1 MLWRDQPRRRAW
13 TCAWLG
19 LILTVLFRG
28 LPAAADDRRL
38 DPSVLSDPID
48 LTARRVAVWDAPDG
62 RWIILSGEAAAIQGL
77 GGLRASNIAV
87 RITRVELEG
96 ATVHQAEVYAE
107 GDVRST
113 TDRGEPHKQ
122 GRITL
127 RTSKEARVRSYEAS
141 GLLRL
146 PTPPKGLAIIDRAAF
161 PAPAPVQRAAVA
173 PVDGLAPAPLPMEV
187 VEQANAATSPGDPS
201 LIEAQ
206 AVVPSE
212 RDRPLTP
219 APAPA
224 PNPPTQP
231 RRDPAVQ
238 RAQATADGSASE
250 PEIDLPPIDEGPG
263 FEVPDLRDNRPAP
276 TRPAPPIDDND
287 EDEADPGL
295 EPLPD
300 EADDQM
306 APPRL
311 EPLPDDE
318 AFDNEPI
325 EPDLP
330 EPLPEP
336 SEEEPPAFRAPV
348 TPGSQRVTS
357 IYPRSGRQTD
367 VKILPPTAD
376 GVRTVIYR
384 GGVNVVSQSPQFGT
398 VDLEAD
404 NAVIWRHSDPK
415 KGEPVTGPQGEV
427 VEDPDQPMEIYLE
440 GNVIVRQDEN
450 KFAGKADQKT
460 FRAERLFYDFVTDRI
475 MADQAEVDVFAPGLI
490 SPMKLKSPR
499 IEQFRA
505 VVRQEDG
512 SLVLSPDPEIRA
524 EKAVSTGSRFPDP
537 AYRIYNRSITLTRQ
551 TTEAES
557 PISGKPLR
565 RIGDADR
572 IQERVWR
579 YDARTNFFY
588 MGPVP
593 IFYWPRFTGEA
604 NDIDPP
610 LRMISFRTNNYFGQ
624 QLLSDWDGF
633 KLFGLRRP
641 NFIDNWNVDIDYLS
655 ARSKVFP
662 ALGSELGWLGT
673 DLISDLRDPYRRNR
687 QAPQTITHDYFG
699 YFDIWGLRDSGVDVL
714 GPGPAIVTNGPPG
727 AGRAG
732 FQRMGVPAF
741 QDFRGRFNIRH
752 MQRFLPDDDAHK
764 YEDAHIQAE
773 AAYYSDRYFLEEYY
787 KRLFDVG
794 MDQETLIQGQWQKN
808 NWAMSLWAEANL
820 MDWRTDTQWL
830 PRFDYYRLGRSF
842 LGNRLVYFHHT
853 GVDYANTHT
862 DIMVNN
868 PNLFAFLPFDPISNT
883 SGVFRAGR
891 GYTNHELDLP
901 INVADVV
908 RIVPYVQ
915 GQAIGWTDQIGGGPN
930 LRQSTG
936 ALGRIWGAAGV
947 HLETTAWKAYP
958 GVESELFNI
967 HGLNNKMSFFGDYRA
982 AYSNRR
988 LDTIAVQDDLDD
1000 NTYEMVRRYFAIT
1013 SWEGGLLPFPYDP
1026 RHLIVRRTLSP
1037 ITDTS
1042 DVQATMDTLR
1052 FGIHQRLQTKRGPE
1066 GARRIIDW
1074 MTLDAS
1080 STFFPNPTRDNFGK
1094 SWGQTMYNYEWFL
1107 GDRTS
1112 ILSSGWFE
1120 FWDLKGGTPLD
1131 NFNVPTFNPK
1141 GLSVITTG
1149 ISFARP
1155 PRGNIFVGYSVIN
1168 TGPIDASALNVATNY
1183 WMSPKWY
1190 GTFATSYDF
1199 GTDRLLSSMFSLTR
1213 IGADYLLSLG
1223 LSVDPQRES
1232 YMFAFQISPRLA
1244 PTLRLGSGTGVNQFD
1259 SRLAP
1264 TQ

>member
-19 LILTVLFRG
+19 LILMVGLRG

-38 DPSVLSDPID
+38 DPSVLNDPIE

-62 RWIILSGEAAAIQGL
+62 RWVVLSGEAAAIQGL
-77 GGLRASNIAV
+77 EGLRASTILV
-87 RITRVELEG
+87 RITRAELEG
-96 ATVHQAEVYAE
+96 VAVHQAEVHAE
-107 GDVRST
+107 GEVRST
-113 TDRGEPHKQ
+113 AERGKARQQ
-122 GRITL
+122 GRTTL
-127 RTSKEARVRSYEAS
+127 RTNKEARVRSYEPS
-141 GLLRL
+141 GVLKL
-146 PTPPKGLAIIDRAAF
+146 PAPPKGLAIIDRAAF
-161 PAPAPVQRAAVA
+161 PALNPAP
-173 PVDGLAPAPLPMEV
+173 PAPLAMEV
-187 VEQANAATSPGDPS
+187 VEQAHAAAPRRDSS
-201 LIEAQ
+201 LVEAQ
-206 AVVPSE
+206 ALVPS
-212 RDRPLTP
+212 DDDQPP
-219 APAPA
+219 APPL
-224 PNPPTQP
+224 
-231 RRDPAVQ
+231 RDPDLQ
-238 RAQATADGSASE
+238 RAQSTPGGFVYE
-250 PEIDLPPIDEGPG
+250 PEIELPPIDDELGLD
-263 FEVPDLRDNRPAP
+263 VPDLRDNSPAPAPRRPAP
-276 TRPAPPIDDND
+276 RMDD
-287 EDEADPGL
+287 EDDLDPDL

-300 EADDQM
+300 EAGDL
-306 APPRL
+306 AAPRL

-318 AFDNEPI
+318 MVDIDPI
-325 EPDLP
+325 APGSP
-330 EPLPEP
+330 APLPP
-336 SEEEPPAFRAPV
+336 DEEPPVFRAPV
-348 TPGSQRVTS
+348 TPGSQRTTS

-367 VKILPPTAD
+367 VKILPPTPD

-384 GGVNVVSQSPQFGT
+384 GGVNVVSKTPQFGT
-398 VDLEAD
+398 VDIEAD
-404 NAVIWRHSDPK
+404 NAVIWRHPDPK
-415 KGEPVTGPQGEV
+415 KGEPVTGPHGEV

-440 GNVIVRQDEN
+440 GNVVVRQDEN

-460 FRAERLFYDFVTDRI
+460 FRADRLFYDFVTDRI
-475 MADQAEVDVFAPGLI
+475 MAIDAEVDMFAPGLI

-512 SLVLSPDPEIRA
+512 SLILSPDPEIRA

-537 AYRIYNRSITLTRQ
+537 AYRIYNRSITLSRK
-551 TTEAES
+551 TTEATDQAT
-557 PISGKPLR
+557 GKPLR
-565 RIGDADR
+565 EFGDLER

-593 IFYWPRFTGEA
+593 IFYWPRFNGEIR
-604 NDIDPP
+604 DIDPP

-633 KLFGLRRP
+633 KLFGIRRP

-655 ARSKVFP
+655 ARTKSFP
-662 ALGSELGWLGT
+662 ALGSELGWLGS
-673 DLISDLRDPYRRNR
+673 DLISDLRDPYRRDR
-687 QAPQTITHDYFG
+687 LSQQSITHDYFG
-699 YFDIWGLRDSGVDVL
+699 YFDVWGLRDSGIDIL
-714 GPGPAIVTNGPPG
+714 GSGPAIITNGPPG
-727 AGRAG
+727 AGKVGYQRSG
-732 FQRMGVPAF
+732 FPPF

-764 YEDAHIQAE
+764 YEDIHLQLE
-773 AAYYSDRYFLEEYY
+773 AAYVSDRHFLEEYY

-794 MDQETLIQGQWQKN
+794 MDQETLLYGQWQKN
-808 NWAMSLWAEANL
+808 NWSMSLWAEANL

-842 LGNRLVYFHHT
+842 LGNRLVYFQHS
-853 GVDYANTHT
+853 GVDYGNTHT
-862 DIMVNN
+862 DVMVNN
-868 PNLFAFLPFDPISNT
+868 RDLFAFLPFDPISNT
-883 SGVFRAGR
+883 SGVFTAGR

-908 RIVPYVQ
+908 RVVPYLQ
-915 GQAIGWTDQIGGGPN
+915 GQAVGWTDQIGGGP
-930 LRQSTG
+930 LGHQSSG

-958 GVESELFNI
+958 GVENELLNI
-967 HGLNNKMSFFGDYRA
+967 HGLNNKMSFFGDFRT
-982 AYSNRR
+982 AYSNHSINR
-988 LDTIAVQDDLDD
+988 IAVQDDLDD
-1000 NTYEMVRRYFAIT
+1000 DTYEFVRRYFAIT
-1013 SWEGGLLPFPYDP
+1013 SWQDGLLPGPYNP
-1026 RHLIVRRTLSP
+1026 LELITRRTLSP
-1037 ITDTS
+1037 ISDTT
-1042 DVQATMDTLR
+1042 DVQNTMDTLR

-1080 STFFPNPTRDNFGK
+1080 TTFFPNPMRDNFGK
-1094 SWGQTMYNYEWFL
+1094 SWGQTTYNYEWFV

-1112 ILSSGWFE
+1112 ILSYGWFE
-1120 FWDLKGGTPLD
+1120 FWDLNGKPLD
-1131 NFNVPTFNPK
+1131 NYNVPTYNPK
-1141 GLSVITTG
+1141 GLNVITTG
-1149 ISFARP
+1149 VSLARP
-1155 PRGNIFVGYSVIN
+1155 PRGNVFIGYSIIN
-1168 TGPIDASALNVATNY
+1168 TGPMDNSALNLATNY

-1223 LSVDPQRES
+1223 LSVDPQRDS
-1232 YMFAFQISPRLA
+1232 YMFAFQLSPRLA
-1244 PTLRLGSGTGVNQFD
+1244 PTLQIGSGAGLNQFD

>member
-1 MLWRDQPRRRAW
+1 MREHDQPNRRAS
-13 TCAWLG
+13 TRAWLG
-19 LILTVLFRG
+19 LILMVLLRG
-28 LPAAADDRRL
+28 LPAAADDPL
-38 DPSVLSDPID
+38 VDPSTPRDPIE

-62 RWIILSGEAAAIQGL
+62 RWVVLSGEAAAMQGL
-77 GGLRASNIAV
+77 RGVRASAIVV
-87 RITRVELEG
+87 RLTRSELDGE
-96 ATVHQAEVYAE
+96 AIHQAEVYAE
-107 GDVRST
+107 GNVRST
-113 TDRGEPHKQ
+113 TDRGEPRER
-122 GRITL
+122 GGIVL
-127 RTSKEARVRSYEAS
+127 RTSKVARVRSYEAS

-146 PTPPKGLAIIDRAAF
+146 PSPPKGLAIVDRAGFSA
-161 PAPAPVQRAAVA
+161 RAERPAVA
-173 PVDGLAPAPLPMEV
+173 REDGPPPNALPRAVVDQATVVRAQDSGLF
-187 VEQANAATSPGDPS
+187 
-201 LIEAQ
+201 EAQ
-206 AVVPSE
+206 AVVAAESGE
-212 RDRPLTP
+212 P
-219 APAPA
+219 AASGPA
-224 PNPPTQP
+224 TRP

-238 RAQATADGSASE
+238 RAQSTPGGDVFQ
-250 PEIDLPPIDEGPG
+250 PEIDLPPIDDELGLD
-263 FEVPDLRDNRPAP
+263 VPDLRDNN
-276 TRPAPPIDDND
+276 PAPPAQPAAPALDDDD
-287 EDEADPGL
+287 EQTDPSL

-300 EADDQM
+300 EAEEGEP
-306 APPRL
+306 APRL
-311 EPLPDDE
+311 EPLPDDSGFE
-318 AFDNEPI
+318 NEPL
-325 EPDLP
+325 EPG
-330 EPLPEP
+330 EPAPAAP
-336 SEEEPPAFRAPV
+336 AEEEPPAFRAPV

-376 GVRTVIYR
+376 GTRTVIYR
-384 GGVNVVSQSPQFGT
+384 GGVNVVSQSPQYGT

-404 NAVIWRHSDPK
+404 NAVIWRHPDPK
-415 KGEPVTGPQGEV
+415 KGEPVTGPHGEV

-475 MADQAEVDVFAPGLI
+475 MADKAEVDMFAPGLI

-524 EKAVSTGSRFPDP
+524 EKTISTGSRFPDP
-537 AYRIYNRSITLTRQ
+537 AYRIYNRSITLTRK
-551 TTEAES
+551 TTEATD
-557 PISGKPLR
+557 PISGKPAPGLGGPER
-565 RIGDADR
+565 M
-572 IQERVWR
+572 QERVWR

-593 IFYWPRFTGEA
+593 IFYWPRFSGEID
-604 NDIDPP
+604 DIDPP
-610 LRMISFRTNNYFGQ
+610 LRMLSFRTNNYFGQ

-633 KLFGLRRP
+633 KVLGLRKP
-641 NFIDNWNVDIDYLS
+641 NFIENWNVDVDYLS
-655 ARSKVFP
+655 ARTKVFP
-662 ALGSELGWLGT
+662 ALGSELGWFGA
-673 DLISDLRDPYRRNR
+673 DLLADLRDPYRRNR
-687 QAPQTITHDYFG
+687 LSQQTITHDYFG
-699 YFDIWGLRDSGVDVL
+699 YFDIWGLRDSGIDVL

-732 FQRMGVPAF
+732 FQRMGVPPF

-752 MQRFLPDDDAHK
+752 MQKFLPDDEAHRF
-764 YEDAHIQAE
+764 EDAHIQFE

-794 MDQETLIQGQWQKN
+794 MDQETLVQGQWQKN
-808 NWAMSLWAEANL
+808 NWAVSLWTEANL
-820 MDWRTDTQWL
+820 MDFRTDTQWL

-883 SGVFRAGR
+883 SGVFKAGR

-908 RIVPYVQ
+908 RIVPYIQ
-915 GQAIGWTDQIGGGPN
+915 GQAVGWTDQIGGGPN

-936 ALGRIWGAAGV
+936 TLGRIWGAAGV
-947 HLETTAWKAYP
+947 HLESTAWKAYP

-967 HGLNNKMSFFGDYRA
+967 HGLNNKMSFYGDYRT
-982 AYSNRR
+982 AYSNHQ
-988 LDTIAVQDDLDD
+988 LNAIAVQDDLDD

-1013 SWEGGLLPFPYDP
+1013 SWADGLLPFPYDP
-1026 RHLIVRRTLSP
+1026 RHLILRRTLSP
-1037 ITDTS
+1037 ITDTT
-1042 DVQATMDTLR
+1042 DVQGSMETLR

-1066 GARRIIDW
+1066 GRRRIIDW

-1080 STFFPNPTRDNFGK
+1080 TTFFPNPARDNFGK
-1094 SWGQTMYNYEWFL
+1094 SWGQTTYNYEWFI

-1112 ILSSGWFE
+1112 IVSYGWFE
-1120 FWDLKGGTPLD
+1120 FWDLLGGTPLD

-1141 GLSVITTG
+1141 GLNVITTG
-1149 ISFARP
+1149 ISLARP
-1155 PRGNIFVGYSVIN
+1155 PRGNVFIGYSVIN

-1223 LSVDPQRES
+1223 LSVDPQRDS

-1244 PTLRLGSGTGVNQFD
+1244 PTLRLGSGAGLNQFD